1 MAPWIYCL
9 PVHWPFS
16 YWVAC
21 VFMTIIWGTYISN
34 IFLVY
39 PLLFICRLIISFKF
53 IDGYMTFEFWGFLW
67 RPSHAK
73 TNENAF
79 PPLIYWF
86 LQINLLEMKYLLY
99 LNFFFMLLARW
110 PDCCRYSSYWMSN
123 PLLTEVLLLAWM
135 DFSRAFVRSPLDQY
149 MWHIAIQSL
158 DHRTICSYPPC
169 RSSVMWKC
177 HEKFCLTWRRF
188 LYSYKFLFLYFIF
201 SMFLIELE
209 LHHLPI
215 SLASLQL
222 LPAALLTPSHVLH
235 NSCYLLFL
243 WLSLVR
249 TSACL
254 FVWISIYKYN
264 LLSPFLLVVCTWFQC
279 WLLYIGKPIRGS
291 SLGEAK
297 SPPNRH

>member
-110 PDCCRYSSYWMSN
+110 PDCCRYSSYWLKCRFEHEWTFHVH
-123 PLLTEVLLLAWM
+123 LLGVPWTNTCDTLLSSHLTTEPSALTLLVGRVLCENAMRNFVLPGE
-135 DFSRAFVRSPLDQY
+135 DFY
-149 MWHIAIQSL
+149 IHINFYFYI
-158 DHRTICSYPPC
+158 
-169 RSSVMWKC
+169 
-177 HEKFCLTWRRF
+177 
-188 LYSYKFLFLYFIF
+188 LFL
-201 SMFLIELE
+201 
-209 LHHLPI
+209 
-215 SLASLQL
+215 
-222 LPAALLTPSHVLH
+222 
-235 NSCYLLFL
+235 
-243 WLSLVR
+243 
-249 TSACL
+249 
-254 FVWISIYKYN
+254 
-264 LLSPFLLVVCTWFQC
+264 VCF
-279 WLLYIGKPIRGS
+279 
-291 SLGEAK
+291 
-297 SPPNRH
+297 